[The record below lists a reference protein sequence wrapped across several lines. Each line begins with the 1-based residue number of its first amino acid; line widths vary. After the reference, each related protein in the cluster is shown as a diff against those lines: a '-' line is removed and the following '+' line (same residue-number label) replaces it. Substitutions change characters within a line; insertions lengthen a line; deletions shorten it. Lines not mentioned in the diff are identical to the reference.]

1 MAHPGDLARRFLLWY
16 TFGGM
21 SDSNDSVLDKAE
33 GFARRVLERLGSKAD
48 SRTAAEKEQTFS
60 PREIGNLTSRI
71 ERVIENNLQE
81 DKQGVK
87 RVSPNHFK
95 ILFTYEET
103 SRLNT
108 QYIEALATELK
119 VIIFEY
125 INNRRYETRGPVMV
139 ETGRDLFAKVTVI
152 KPGFES
158 TDPTQ
163 KPGVGTLPE
172 TASHPARAAA
182 KAEGARKVELR
193 ADDGRSFNIRLLS
206 GAAPAYVGRVAG
218 NAIRIDDPSISRM
231 HCSIAVRGN
240 GDIVVADL
248 GSSNGTSLNGQILSA
263 NEARTIKSGDTI
275 KVGDIALTVS
285 DIS

>member
-1 MAHPGDLARRFLLWY
+1 
-16 TFGGM
+16 M

-33 GFARRVLERLGSKAD
+33 GFARRVLERLGSKVD

-71 ERVIENNLQE
+71 ERVIENSLQE

-87 RVSPNHFK
+87 RVAPNHFK

-119 VIIFEY
+119 AIIFEY
-125 INNRRYETRGPVMV
+125 INNRRYETRGPVRV

-172 TASHPARAAA
+172 TASQPSRAAA
-182 KAEGARKVELR
+182 NAEGARKVELR
-193 ADDGRSFNIRLLS
+193 AADGRSFYIRLLS

-231 HCSIAVRGN
+231 HCSIALRGN

-248 GSSNGTSLNGQILSA
+248 GSSNGTYLNGQILSMS
-263 NEARTIKSGDTI
+263 EARTIKPGDTI
-275 KVGDIALTVS
+275 KVGDIALTIS

>member
-1 MAHPGDLARRFLLWY
+1 
-16 TFGGM
+16 M

-33 GFARRVLERLGSKAD
+33 GFARRVLERLGAKAD

-71 ERVIENNLQE
+71 ERVIESSLQE

-87 RVSPNHFK
+87 RVAPNHFK

-108 QYIEALATELK
+108 QYIEALAAELK
-119 VIIFEY
+119 AIIFEY

-152 KPGFES
+152 KPSFEP
-158 TDPTQ
+158 TDPSEQ
-163 KPGVGTLPE
+163 PGVGTLPE
-172 TASHPARAAA
+172 TVTQPARA
-182 KAEGARKVELR
+182 GAQTGAGRKVELR
-193 ADDGRSFNIRLLS
+193 DADGRSYQIHLQS
-206 GAAPAYVGRVAG
+206 GAAPAYIGRVAG

-231 HCSIAVRGN
+231 HSSIALRSN

-248 GSSNGTSLNGQILSA
+248 GSSNGTSINGQPLSS
-263 NEARTIKSGDTI
+263 NEARAIKQGDTI

-285 DIS
+285 ELG

>member
-1 MAHPGDLARRFLLWY
+1 
-16 TFGGM
+16 M

-48 SRTAAEKEQTFS
+48 SRTASEKQQIFS
-60 PREIGNLTSRI
+60 PREIGDLTSRI
-71 ERVIENNLQE
+71 ERVIESSLQE

-87 RVSPNHFK
+87 RVAPNHFK

-108 QYIEALATELK
+108 QYIEALAAELK
-119 VIIFEY
+119 AIIFEY
-125 INNRRYETRGPVMV
+125 INNRRYETRGPVVV

-152 KPGFES
+152 KPSFES

-163 KPGVGTLPE
+163 QPGVGTLPE
-172 TASHPARAAA
+172 TVTQPARAAA
-182 KAEGARKVELR
+182 HAEGARRVELR
-193 ADDGRSFNIRLLS
+193 ADDGRSFRVQLQA

-231 HCSIAVRGN
+231 HCSIAVRTT

-248 GSSNGTSLNGQILSA
+248 GSSNGTSLNGQPLSA
-263 NEARTIKSGDTI
+263 NEARPIKAGDTI
-275 KVGDIALTVS
+275 KVGDVALTVGE
-285 DIS
+285 IA